1 MASTGQGTGIANL
14 PLHYGKDGY
23 PYPVDRKTYDSSIQF
38 LTQTVEPAKVGG
50 NDKLEA
56 FKRLRAW
63 Q

>member
-1 MASTGQGTGIANL
+1 MAGSGQRMGIANL
-14 PLHYGKDGY
+14 PVSCGKDGY

-38 LTQTVEPAKVGG
+38 LAQAVEKAKVGD

-63 Q
+63 R